1 MQSIIRATSKK
12 TALLSALLLVV
23 GTLLIAT
30 PSLGQTA
37 EPTVAFLNPS
47 GFANTGNR
55 GILVSDLKPDAG
67 PGCCDRAHQGYRLSA
82 WVANAPPGARV
93 FFSVVQRSLDFEIT
107 NTSQSNENSWE
118 ANWDIPDSILDG
130 PATLYAY
137 LVLNEEPI
145 AVDEQEVTILRTE
158 NTTQITHP
166 APGGSLGI
174 YTPLADAV
182 VEGKPAARKASVG
195 VFDALYHN
203 TDDVQGLL
211 GFYSTSTPGTQ
222 PKWKTCA
229 DESVGAS
236 SFTTNRT
243 DDGLRCAIDA
253 ADVGKVTALA
263 AVANDSL
270 MSDPAQNQ
278 SGDAISVTSTYVQQP
293 TSLSFTSASAGMQRV
308 GTLGDT
314 GRLFCSTAEA
324 VKLVDQFGRAVPG
337 ANMDVHA
344 TGPSDQLKF
353 HQPMPVPGAVSAVNQ
368 APNRGSHAI
377 ENAFDCTGQTA
388 NSLPGNGNPN
398 KQGEHQRFG
407 FPDRKHIESL
417 AMGTNDA
424 GIWSFRMYSPE
435 AGATEYTVWVDE
447 TDDGCLANDDT
458 FTLGEVSING
468 SIGWNQDPISAVT
481 QPTEALVPC
490 VTTEPSPGPSENPTE
505 EEPTDGSRDIT
516 MRISNT
522 PIVIGEPATFSGR
535 IDAVDTDCAADQ
547 RVVLKTRRP
556 GQKFWLKAANRTDD
570 QGRFKMVARAR
581 APRDYRAVAPAA
593 GGCDRARSMITRLR
607 A

>member
-1 MQSIIRATSKK
+1 MKLSFRASKR
-12 TALLSALLLVV
+12 LSVMNVLLLVA
-23 GTLLIAT
+23 GSLLIAT

-37 EPTVAFLNPS
+37 TPSIAFLNPS
-47 GFANTGNR
+47 GFADTGER

-67 PGCCDRAHQGYRLSA
+67 PGCCDAARQGYHLSA

-93 FFSVVQRSLDFEIT
+93 FFSVVQRTLDFEIT
-107 NTSQSNENSWE
+107 NTNQADEHSWE
-118 ANWDIPDSILDG
+118 ANWDIPESLLDG

-145 AVDEQEVTILRTE
+145 AVDEQAVTILRTE

-166 APGGSLGI
+166 APGGSFGL

-182 VEGKPAARKASVG
+182 VEGEPAARKATRG
-195 VFDALYHN
+195 VIDALYYAS
-203 TDDVQGLL
+203 DDLSGLL
-211 GFYSTSTPGTQ
+211 GFYSVSAPGTK
-222 PKWKTCA
+222 PVWKACA
-229 DESVGAS
+229 DEGTGAS

-243 DDGLRCAIDA
+243 DDGLRCTVDEADA
-253 ADVGKVTALA
+253 GKVTAVA
-263 AVANDSL
+263 AVANDNPL
-270 MSDPAQNQ
+270 SDPTGNQ
-278 SGDAISVTSTYVQQP
+278 SGDAISVTSNYVQEP
-293 TSLSFTSASAGMQRV
+293 TSMSFVSSGSQRV

-314 GRLFCSTAEA
+314 GRFFCSTAES
-324 VKLVDQFGRAVPG
+324 VRVTDQFGRAIPG
-337 ANMDVHA
+337 ANIDVHA

-407 FPDRKHIESL
+407 FPDRKHVESL

-435 AGATEYTVWVDE
+435 AGQTDYTVWLDE
-447 TDDGCLANDDT
+447 ADDGCLANDDT
-458 FTLGEVSING
+458 FTTGELSVTG
-468 SIGWNQDPISAVT
+468 SIGWAQDPSFPIA
-481 QPTEALVPC
+481 QPIETLVPC
-490 VTTEPSPGPSENPTE
+490 VPAEPSPGPSESPGE
-505 EEPTDGSRDIT
+505 EIDGSRDISL
-516 MRISNT
+516 RIATS
-522 PIVIGEPATFSGR
+522 PIEIGESATFAGR
-535 IDAVDTDCAADQ
+535 IDAVESQCAADQ

-556 GQKFWLKAANRTDD
+556 GGKFWTKMATRTDG
-570 QGRFKMVARAR
+570 QGRFEMVARAR

-593 GGCDRARSMITRLR
+593 DGCDRARSVIVRLR

>member
-1 MQSIIRATSKK
+1 MQLVSRATSKK
-12 TALLSALLLVV
+12 VALLSALVLIV

-37 EPTVAFLNPS
+37 EPSIAFLNPS

-67 PGCCDRAHQGYRLSA
+67 PGCCETARQGYRLSA

-93 FFSVVQRSLDFEIT
+93 FFSVVQRTLDFEVT
-107 NTSQSNENSWE
+107 NTSQNNENSWE
-118 ANWDIPDSILDG
+118 ATWDIPDAILDG

-158 NTTQITHP
+158 NTTQITSP
-166 APGGSLGI
+166 SPGASFGTYAPLEDVVTEGAPASRKAPGG
-174 YTPLADAV
+174 V
-182 VEGKPAARKASVG
+182 VE
-195 VFDALYHN
+195 ALYRN

-211 GFYSTSTPGTQ
+211 GFYTTSTPGT
-222 PKWKTCA
+222 PPAWKECA
-229 DESVGAS
+229 DESVGNS
-236 SFTTNRT
+236 SFATNRT
-243 DDGLRCAIDA
+243 DDGLRCVIDP
-253 ADVGKVTALA
+253 ADLGKVTALG

-270 MSDPAQNQ
+270 VSDPAQNQ
-278 SGDAISVTSTYVQQP
+278 SGDAISVTSNYLQEP
-293 TSLSFTSASAGMQRV
+293 TSLSFSSAGFQRV

-314 GRLFCSTAEA
+314 GRFFCSTAEA
-324 VKLVDQFGRAVPG
+324 VKLVDQFGRPVPG

-353 HQPMPVPGAVSAVNQ
+353 HQPVPVPGLPTVNQ

-377 ENAFDCTGQTA
+377 EDAFDCTGQSA
-388 NSLPGNGNPN
+388 NSPPGNGNPN
-398 KQGEHQRFG
+398 KQAEHQRFG
-407 FPDRKHIESL
+407 FPDRKHVESL

-435 AGATEYTVWVDE
+435 AGMTEFTVWVDE
-447 TDDGCLANDDT
+447 ADDGCLANDDS
-458 FTLGEVSING
+458 FTLGELSING
-468 SIGWNQDPISAVT
+468 SIGWNQDPGIAVT

-490 VTTEPSPGPSENPTE
+490 VSTEPSPGPSESPTE
-505 EEPTDGSRDIT
+505 EPEDGSRDVSL
-516 MRISNT
+516 RIATT
-522 PIVIGEPATFSGR
+522 PIVVGESETFTGR
-535 IDAVDTDCAADQ
+535 IEAADPECAADQ
-547 RVVLKTRRP
+547 RVALKTRRP
-556 GQKFWLKAANRTDD
+556 GQRFWTKMATRTDD
-570 QGRFKMVARAR
+570 QGRFEMVARAR

-593 GGCDRARSMITRLR
+593 GVCDRARSMIIRLR